1 MDGLY
6 LKKEKLEQYL
16 NELGSAAVAFS
27 AGVDSTFLL
36 KEAQDILGD
45 NVIAITAKLSAFPQR
60 ELNEAGSF
68 CEEQGIGHITVDI
81 DCMSIDEF
89 RDNPTDRCYYCKRA
103 IFSEIIREAEK
114 AGIRNVIEGSN
125 MDDMGDY
132 RPGLKAI
139 SELGVKSPLKEAGL
153 YKRDIRA
160 LSKELGLPTWSKP
173 SLACLATR
181 IPYNEEITEE
191 KLHMVD
197 LAEQKLIDMGF
208 DQVRVRAHGDI
219 ARIEIERANFRKIL
233 EPGTAETIN
242 TYLQEIGFRYV
253 SLDLGGYVMGSMNRE
268 RNH

>member
-1 MDGLY
+1 MDELH

-68 CEEQGIGHITVDI
+68 CEEQGIRHITVDI

-89 RDNPTDRCYYCKRA
+89 RDNPPDRCYYCKRA

-181 IPYNEEITEE
+181 IPYNEKITEE

-208 DQVRVRAHGDI
+208 DQVD
-219 ARIEIERANFRKIL
+219 RKS
-233 EPGTAETIN
+233 
-242 TYLQEIGFRYV
+242 V
-253 SLDLGGYVMGSMNRE
+253 V
-268 RNH
+268 